1 MYIAKEWRKMRKRRN
16 VITIRMDD
24 GEYSLLRKKVRES
37 GLSQQA
43 FIISAI
49 SGAAI
54 PSSEEL
60 EILKNAN
67 RNLADLVRQLRGLAA
82 NVNQIARTANGFSIL
97 PAVREL
103 TQIRDEVMAFK
114 EESEK
119 IWQLIRLLISLG
131 RPMEQ

>member
-24 GEYSLLRKKVRES
+24 GEYSLLRKMVRES

>member
-1 MYIAKEWRKMRKRRN
+1 MRKRRN

-119 IWQLIRLLISLG
+119 IWQSIRLLISLG